1 MLSQKH
7 QPSPLQRRRERFNRT
22 PDSHA
27 FARETAGVQLS
38 PHSDFH
44 NFLLHLRNDS
54 QPPTPTLSH
63 ERLREPLEIIPLPAT
78 T

>member
-1 MLSQKH
+1 MLSQKRATL
-7 QPSPLQRRRERFNRT
+7 QPPQTTINRT

-27 FARETAGVQLS
+27 FAQETAGVRLS
-38 PHSDFH
+38 RHSHLH
-44 NFLLHLRNDS
+44 NFFPPLRNDF

>member
-1 MLSQKH
+1 MLSQKRATL
-7 QPSPLQRRRERFNRT
+7 QPPQTTINRT

-27 FARETAGVQLS
+27 FAQETAGVRLS
-38 PHSDFH
+38 RHPHLQ
-44 NFLLHLRNDS
+44 NFLPPLRNDF